1 MIRENMG
8 GFRNALFL
16 ILTFCA
22 VGFGWYNSSRI
33 SHAYQEVKGTVN
45 YRSVAVRGD
54 ASKESDVVAGLVE
67 GDEVTIIDEK
77 KGEDGQLWYAII
89 TKNSTKG
96 YVRSDLIRKGKA
108 ISGSAGSSSSSS
120 TLSSQLSGESIN
132 GSGGTIK
139 GRSVRVR
146 STASTTGEMV
156 FALKEGDVVTISDS
170 VTGSDAKK
178 WYKVLYTYNGTTKS
192 GYIRSDLVTITSKPT
207 VSTVEGSQGEKGKNG
222 IIKGRG
228 VRIRTFGSTSADV
241 RCTLDSGTK
250 IAVMGTSND
259 EDNQVWYEIAFVY
272 GGSAQRGYV
281 RGDLVSLGDEESS
294 PPVKEE
300 ENPTSH
306 QRLGAV
312 KGTNVNVREEPVN
325 GTFICKLSTGHT
337 VKITEEKQGQDGNIW
352 YYITFTYSN
361 ATYSGWMRSDFVV
374 VEENATT
381 PSNEE
386 QEGEDTPLGKE
397 GIVKGISVRVRESA
411 VNGSVLCQVSTGHSV
426 KIEGEMNGSDG
437 YLWYQIILELN
448 GEEKKGFIR
457 SDYVNVKDTS
467 LPEGDQDFE
476 TTLQEQGF
484 PETYKN
490 ALRNLHSVYP
500 GWKFKGVHTGLDWN
514 DVVKAESAVGK
525 NLVYYNS
532 PASWKSTDEKAYN
545 WTANAWYGFDGSTWV
560 SASTE
565 AVQFYLDP
573 RNFLDDSGIFQFETL
588 EYEDYHKEE
597 GVSNLLAATFMRG
610 NYTDTDGEERYYAST
625 FMEAGKATS
634 VNPYHLAARCY
645 QEQGLNGSASSSG
658 NVGGLEKIFNYYNI
672 GAYPL
677 GRQSA
682 VVTGL
687 IYASGTDEN
696 YLRPWNSRYRS
707 IMGGA
712 KYVGERYVK
721 KGQNTLYFQKF
732 NVVNKEN
739 GLYSHQYMTNLQAAS
754 AEAAKMK
761 RAYSNLEGTDLVFRI
776 PIYNN
781 MPEVPAS
788 RPVSSANP
796 NNYLASLSIENYE
809 ILPVFSGSVDS
820 YYVTVDNSVS
830 SVNIKGSP
838 VAGTS
843 TVSGLGTVQL
853 KEGANTINIVC
864 KAQNGETKTY
874 TIMITRTRN
883 E

>member
-281 RGDLVSLGDEESS
+281 RGDLVS
-294 PPVKEE
+294 
-300 ENPTSH
+300 
-306 QRLGAV
+306 
-312 KGTNVNVREEPVN
+312 
-325 GTFICKLSTGHT
+325 
-337 VKITEEKQGQDGNIW
+337 
-352 YYITFTYSN
+352 
-361 ATYSGWMRSDFVV
+361 
-374 VEENATT
+374 
-381 PSNEE
+381 
-386 QEGEDTPLGKE
+386 
-397 GIVKGISVRVRESA
+397 
-411 VNGSVLCQVSTGHSV
+411 
-426 KIEGEMNGSDG
+426 
-437 YLWYQIILELN
+437 
-448 GEEKKGFIR
+448 
-457 SDYVNVKDTS
+457 
-467 LPEGDQDFE
+467 
-476 TTLQEQGF
+476 
-484 PETYKN
+484 
-490 ALRNLHSVYP
+490 
-500 GWKFKGVHTGLDWN
+500 
-514 DVVKAESAVGK
+514 
-525 NLVYYNS
+525 
-532 PASWKSTDEKAYN
+532 
-545 WTANAWYGFDGSTWV
+545 
-560 SASTE
+560 
-565 AVQFYLDP
+565 
-573 RNFLDDSGIFQFETL
+573 
-588 EYEDYHKEE
+588 
-597 GVSNLLAATFMRG
+597 RG
-610 NYTDTDGEERYYAST
+610 
-625 FMEAGKATS
+625 
-634 VNPYHLAARCY
+634 
-645 QEQGLNGSASSSG
+645 
-658 NVGGLEKIFNYYNI
+658 
-672 GAYPL
+672 
-677 GRQSA
+677 
-682 VVTGL
+682 
-687 IYASGTDEN
+687 
-696 YLRPWNSRYRS
+696 
-707 IMGGA
+707 
-712 KYVGERYVK
+712 
-721 KGQNTLYFQKF
+721 
-732 NVVNKEN
+732 
-739 GLYSHQYMTNLQAAS
+739 
-754 AEAAKMK
+754 
-761 RAYSNLEGTDLVFRI
+761 
-776 PIYNN
+776 
-781 MPEVPAS
+781 
-788 RPVSSANP
+788 
-796 NNYLASLSIENYE
+796 
-809 ILPVFSGSVDS
+809 
-820 YYVTVDNSVS
+820 
-830 SVNIKGSP
+830 
-838 VAGTS
+838 
-843 TVSGLGTVQL
+843 
-853 KEGANTINIVC
+853 
-864 KAQNGETKTY
+864 
-874 TIMITRTRN
+874 
-883 E
+883 